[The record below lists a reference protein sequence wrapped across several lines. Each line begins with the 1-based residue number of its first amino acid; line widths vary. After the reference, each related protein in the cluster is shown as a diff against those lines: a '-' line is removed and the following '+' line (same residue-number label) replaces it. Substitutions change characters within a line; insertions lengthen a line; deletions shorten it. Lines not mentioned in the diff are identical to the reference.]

1 MAADML
7 DRFPDGVWIA
17 DLAPIADPDSVS
29 SVVAKAI
36 EMNQSEAER
45 VDELIPRWLKD
56 KRSLLVLDNC
66 EHVVERVARL
76 ADSIHRSCPE
86 VRIVATS
93 RQALAVG
100 GEKLWR
106 LRSLAVPS
114 THAELDSAAAIQFG
128 AIALF
133 VDRASLVDQ
142 SFRLTEES
150 VSVVADI
157 CRRLDGI
164 ALAIELAA
172 ARLKVLSVRKLAQKL
187 DERFKI
193 LTGGSR
199 TALPRQQ
206 TLRALIDWSYDLL
219 SQKEVCADHDIE
231 EIDVFDL
238 VGSLADKSLVVTG
251 GDQERY
257 HLLESTREYAL
268 ERLSANGERE
278 RLARRHAEHF
288 LSLAREAA
296 NSFNTMP
303 LNRWLAGVE
312 IELEN
317 YRAVLEWALRKGQD
331 TALGGAVA
339 AALECFWWHGGV
351 EAEGRRWI
359 SLALDRIDKGEHP
372 EETAALTH
380 ALRLLTSRLL
390 FS

>member
-1 MAADML
+1 
-7 DRFPDGVWIA
+7 
-17 DLAPIADPDSVS
+17 
-29 SVVAKAI
+29 
-36 EMNQSEAER
+36 MNQSEAER

-219 SQKEVCADHDIE
+219 SQKEQILFSRLGIFAGSFTLEAATSVCADHDIE